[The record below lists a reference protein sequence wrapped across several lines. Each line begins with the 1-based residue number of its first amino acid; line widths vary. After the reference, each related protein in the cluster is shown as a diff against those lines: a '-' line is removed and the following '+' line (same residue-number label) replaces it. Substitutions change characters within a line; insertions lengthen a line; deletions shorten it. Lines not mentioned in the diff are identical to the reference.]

1 MRTAWNGPVSLIGSG
16 IVVSGV
22 RRMNEVNPRR
32 ARLVLGWVTVFSWYT
47 ISVCSK
53 PTRST
58 QPCIPQ
64 GSLNGV
70 PASAGVK
77 GGMSPLSGGR

>member
-1 MRTAWNGPVSLIGSG
+1 M
-16 IVVSGV
+16 VSGV

-32 ARLVLGWVTVFSWYT
+32 ARLVPEWVTFLGYT
-47 ISVCSK
+47 LSACNQ

-58 QPCIPQ
+58 QPGIPP
-64 GSLNGV
+64 GSLNRV

-77 GGMSPLSGGR
+77 AGMLPLSGGR